1 MPDKAPSLLDCFAE
15 IRNPDIYKNFLIH
28 LFVMIPAAGVISVMG
43 VAIDRFIGFVPY
55 LPSPWHW
62 VLAGVFLAT
71 GVIIVV
77 YSYGYLAI
85 LGEGSPGTH
94 IDEGTKR
101 MVVTGPY
108 TVIRHP
114 SVVGKLAGVLGLGI
128 ATRSVTFT
136 FVIIPLLL
144 VYSLITNRYLQER
157 YCESKFGDV
166 YRRYRAIVPM
176 LLPRPAGIKR
186 WFRGEPAMALG
197 QETQRYEPVGRDPSA
212 DTRPVRELPMYLAM
226 LGGIIAVAAAAMLL
240 IKHLFAGG

>member
-1 MPDKAPSLLDCFAE
+1 MTRKAPSLLDCFVE

-28 LFVMIPAAGVISVMG
+28 LFVMIPAAVAISAMG
-43 VAIDRFIGFVPY
+43 IAIDRFVGFEPY
-55 LPSPWHW
+55 LESPWHW
-62 VLAGVFLAT
+62 ILAAIFVAVGVL
-71 GVIIVV
+71 IVV

-114 SVVGKLAGVLGLGI
+114 SVVGKLAGVVGLGI

-157 YCESKFGDV
+157 YCESKFEDV
-166 YRRYRAIVPM
+166 YRRYRTIVPM
-176 LLPRPAGIKR
+176 IVPRPAGILR
-186 WFRGEPAMALG
+186 WFRRQPAMELD
-197 QETQRYEPVGRDPSA
+197 QEVLR
-212 DTRPVRELPMYLAM
+212 
-226 LGGIIAVAAAAMLL
+226 
-240 IKHLFAGG
+240 